1 MASLNRRLALVLVLA
16 LLFSLLAPLP
26 VPWSIVAAQASI
38 VVSNLT
44 DLDNGGTNDCGSDGC
59 SLREAI
65 RLANSRTGPNT
76 ITFSV
81 TGTLTLESALPI
93 LTDDETTI
101 DATSADPAAMQ
112 PNVTLNALGIAP
124 GSHGL
129 HLQSD
134 NNLVRG
140 LAIIRAPVEISADV
154 AGAGIFLDGASGN
167 QLYQNWL
174 GLAADGSAQGNQ
186 GYGLLIGNGASN
198 NIIGAD
204 RDDQRNVL
212 TSNVM
217 GGIRINSAGNTPLNQ
232 NNLIEGNYIGTT
244 PAGDAAGNNGTRTD
258 SAGISLGAG
267 AANTRIRNNVIG
279 GFPQSF
285 GISISG
291 VGTTSTNPL
300 IARDNVIV
308 GNAIGVTRGGTAI
321 PNRFGVLLGSNA
333 YGPRNT
339 TIGGLD
345 PLDRNIIAGNT
356 NYGIRFFDSGF
367 AWGDA
372 TILGNLI
379 GLTADGTPLPNGINN
394 DNPSGAIFIGWMRG
408 ATVQFP
414 PGRVTVGPN
423 NVIAASSS
431 FGVHVRSSN
440 HVIKGNYIGTSLS
453 GDRSQTGQTAFG
465 GASIFLEHGTG
476 VTIGG
481 TTRAD
486 RNVIAYGGG
495 KIGGAIA
502 AILINPVALG
512 TSNCNGPCTTSGHL
526 IEGNYLGVRP
536 DGVTPLNAAP
546 LSVAIEGIRI
556 RRTTGVTVRNNL
568 IGGVGQ
574 GLALGEPSVAAGAV
588 TNLLIEG
595 NLIGAPATGELP
607 LDANLAAAPRNYSV
621 GIRLYNGSN
630 NVIRQNLV
638 AYNGSGQSFDVV
650 PGILIGA
657 LFDGNL
663 ASNNDLLGNRLV
675 RNGGIDAPGIQ
686 IRGATGIRISQTT
699 TEFHQGPGIA
709 LLDGGNAGRT
719 PPTLNP
725 QLQQNP
731 EPQPPSVTGS
741 TDPACGP
748 GCTVEIF
755 TTSRGTEADEGPIYL
770 ASGLT
775 LADGTFN
782 IPLPVCQ
789 RYLNAT
795 VTDAE
800 DNTSPF
806 SARIDLGADNPCAPI
821 AFDLV
826 ADPAG
831 TERAV
836 APGEQTTYVHTL
848 NNTSPIT
855 LTFSVAL
862 TSTQRWASG
871 PTLVTVPPNAS
882 TEIPVTVT
890 VPSTQAEA
898 ATETT
903 SVRALVGTARSSNVV
918 VNTTTVRLPGPAFPA
933 LTGPLTTTLA
943 GPTTIFTHTVSNV
956 GDVVG
961 DFTVSSTGFVGDAPP
976 GWSVASVTPAS
987 FTLTPTQTMTVSVLV
1002 NTPGAPPA
1010 GSVVFGLRAFVTGD
1024 EARVAQTANTII
1036 VPVVRGFA
1044 FTPGTLQRATTDPGA
1059 TVRFSY
1065 VLTNTGNAA
1074 DSFAIEPSAP
1084 PTGFTLAGVTAT
1096 PSLSN
1101 LAAGI
1106 TSTVQVSY
1114 AVAADALAGTYPLTV
1129 TARAT
1134 GGADPPPPALRSL
1147 EVIVL
1152 GSGAVTLTPPL
1163 AEPPAVDLAG
1173 ATQPVAVTAVFTA
1186 TNSGNASAPIL
1197 PGSVTGLPAGW
1208 TGNVTGNACPS
1219 GLPGLAPAA
1228 SCLFTVTVTV
1238 PPTAD
1243 AGVNDLTVAATA
1255 DNSAQTNPAV
1265 PDVTDEATLRVQ
1277 VAVVRGVSLRPA
1289 NLAQAALPGNTVTF
1303 AHTLENTGNAP
1314 DSYTLTVSQS
1324 ATLPAWTV
1332 NLTPTVV
1339 SDLARDRTRTI
1350 TTTTVVPAN
1359 LLAGDVQ
1366 QLTVRAVGVNDGPT
1380 AEVTAVVTIGSLV
1393 AGELLDSPRG
1403 SVDPGETTTYTVT
1416 VRNTGT
1422 ERTRY
1427 TLVLSDTLLG
1437 WRSEVGPAT
1446 RALLPGMT
1454 GTLVISVTAPLD
1466 APPDATNTTQL
1477 RLVEDGAPTVILDE
1491 REASTRIGPV
1501 VRGFLFTP
1509 TTLQRVTTDP
1519 GTTVR
1524 FSYVLTNTG
1533 NVADSFTIVPSV
1545 PPAGLSV
1552 AGVSATPSLND
1563 LPVGASSTVHVSYTV
1578 GAGVL
1583 EGTYPLTITARV
1595 SGGDDPPPDALR
1607 AAEIVVRGRGAVA
1620 LAPTLAEPPAVDL
1633 AGATQPVALTV
1644 VFTAT
1649 NTGNAPAPILPGP
1662 VTGLLAGWTGE
1673 VTDNACPAVLPGLA
1687 PAASC
1692 RFTVTVSI
1700 PADADGGVT
1709 DLTVAATADNSART
1723 NPTVPDATDEATLR
1737 VRVVIERAVALR
1749 PDGLVQLAGPGQ
1761 TATFVHTL
1769 ENTGNAP
1776 DSFTLSVLQP
1786 QGEPFWAVEV
1796 NPALV
1801 SDLARDG
1808 TRTITTTAVVPA
1820 TALPGESVRLTL
1832 RAVGINAGPVAEV
1845 TALVTVTERVV
1856 RDFAFTPEP
1865 LQRRTTVPG
1874 TTVRFTYVLTNT
1886 GNGVD
1891 SFALDSSVPPDGV
1904 TLVDVTATPSLD
1916 NLAAG
1921 ASSEVQIRYAVDSTA
1936 LAGTYPLTLTARA
1949 VGGLEPPAPAVRSI
1963 ELVVVAGGSVVLSPD
1978 LVAPPEVDLA
1988 GATQPVAVTVVFTA
2002 TNTGNAAAPIVP
2014 GPVTGL
2020 PFGWTG
2026 VVTDNACPSDLP
2038 GLAPAASCQF
2048 TVTVTVPPTAEA
2060 GVTDLIVAATADN
2073 SAQTN
2078 PTVPNVTDEATLRVQ
2093 VAVVRGV
2100 ALRPDD
2106 LVQQAL
2112 PGETVTFVHTL
2123 ENTGNVPDS
2132 YTLSVSQTATLP
2144 AWTVNLTPTEVSD
2157 LARAGTRTLTTTT
2170 VVPAN
2175 LLAGEEQRL
2184 TVRAVGVNDGP
2195 AAEVTAVVTIGSLVA
2210 GELLDSP
2217 RGNVDVGGTTTTY
2230 AITVRNTGTERTSYT
2245 LVLSDTLPG
2254 WRSEVGTATPAL
2266 LPGMTGTVTINVTA
2280 PPEAVRGDTNT
2291 TVLRLVEEG
2300 VPTVILDEGEAV
2312 TRFGPLFGLMLTPDT
2327 DLAGAPG
2334 TVVESRHTL
2343 TNLGSTEGTF
2353 RLRVADSL
2361 GWFTNVTPDLVTL
2374 GPDEEIEILVLVRIP
2389 EGVRADTP
2397 NVAIVTAQQLDAPV
2411 LVQAQARIDL
2421 RATLVAGLKLASSQ
2435 VRRVQPGQG
2444 LISMSD
2450 LAVTNL
2456 GSGSD
2461 TITLTVVG
2469 ESDGWE
2475 VDLSRSSVWVDHTST
2490 ARVSMRV
2497 VVPERIAPGTIKTLR
2512 IEGRSTNDETVT
2524 DAIELSLIYF
2534 TGGQTPSRVFLPLV
2548 RR

>member
-1 MASLNRRLALVLVLA
+1 MASLNRRLALVLVLS
-16 LLFSLLAPLP
+16 LLFTLLAPLP

-38 VVSNLT
+38 VVSNLN
-44 DLDNGGTNDCGSDGC
+44 DLDNGGANDCGSDGC

-65 RLANSRTGPNT
+65 RLANSRNGPNS
-76 ITFSV
+76 ITFTV

-93 LTDDETTI
+93 LTDDETTL
-101 DATSADPAAMQ
+101 DATSADPAATQ

-129 HLQSD
+129 HLQS
-134 NNLVRG
+134 NNNVVRG
-140 LAIIRAPVEISADV
+140 LAIIRAPAGMSADV

-174 GLAADGSAQGNQ
+174 GLAADGTAQGNQ

-217 GGIRINSAGNTPLNQ
+217 GGIRINTASNTALNQ

-267 AANTRIRNNVIG
+267 AVKTTIRNNVIG

-285 GISISG
+285 GIFMPG
-291 VGTTSTNPL
+291 LGQVSTNPL

-308 GNAIGVTRGGTAI
+308 GNAIGVTRGGI
-321 PNRFGVLLGSNA
+321 PVPNKFGLQLGSNA

-345 PLDRNIIAGNT
+345 LLDRNIIAGNT
-356 NYGIRFFDSGF
+356 SYGIRFLDTGF
-367 AWGDA
+367 VWGDA

-379 GLTADGTPLPNGINN
+379 GLTADGTPLPNGTTS
-394 DNPSGAIFIGWMRG
+394 DSSSGAIFIGRLG
-408 ATVQFP
+408 GGTAQFP
-414 PGRVTVGPN
+414 PGRVTVGAK
-423 NVIAASSS
+423 NVIAASRS

-465 GASIFLEHGTG
+465 GASVFLEHGTG

-481 TTRAD
+481 TTTAD
-486 RNVIAYGGG
+486 RNVIAYGGSQ
-495 KIGGAIA
+495 IGGARA

-512 TSNCNGPCTTSGHL
+512 TNRCNGTCTTSGHV

-536 DGVTPLNAAP
+536 DGVTPLNAASP
-546 LSVAIEGIRI
+546 SGTEGMRI
-556 RRTTGVTVRNNL
+556 WRTTGVTVRNNL

-574 GLALGEPSVAAGAV
+574 GLALGEPSEAAGAV

-607 LDANLAAAPRNYSV
+607 LDANLAAAPRNFSV

-638 AYNGSGQSFDVV
+638 AYNGSGQTFDVV
-650 PGILIGA
+650 PGILIGS

-675 RNGGIDAPGIQ
+675 RNGGVDAPGIQ

-731 EPQPPSVTGS
+731 EPEPPSVTGS

-795 VTDAE
+795 VTDATG
-800 DNTSPF
+800 NTSPF
-806 SARIDLGADNPCAPI
+806 STRIDLGVDNPCAPI

-836 APGEQTTYVHTL
+836 APGEQTTYLHTL

-862 TSTQRWASG
+862 TSTQRWANG

-890 VPSTQAEA
+890 VPATQAEA

-961 DFTVSSTGFVGDAPP
+961 DFTVASTGFVGDAPP

-987 FTLTPTQTMTVSVLV
+987 FTLTPTQTMTVTVLV
-1002 NTPGAPPA
+1002 NTPGTPPA
-1010 GSVVFGLRAFVTGD
+1010 GPLVFGLRALVTGD
-1024 EARVAQTANTII
+1024 ETRVAQTANTII

-1044 FTPGTLQRATTDPGA
+1044 FTPVTLQRATTDPGA

-1074 DSFAIEPSAP
+1074 DSFAVATSVP
-1084 PTGFTLAGVTAT
+1084 PVGLTLTGVTAT

-1114 AVAADALAGTYPLTV
+1114 AVADDALAGTYPLTV

-1134 GGADPPPPALRSL
+1134 GGVDPPAPALRSL
-1147 EVIVL
+1147 EVVVR

-1197 PGSVTGLPAGW
+1197 PGPVTGLPSGW
-1208 TGNVTGNACPS
+1208 TGNVTGNACPV

-1277 VAVVRGVSLRPA
+1277 VAVVRGVALRPA
-1289 NLAQAALPGNTVTF
+1289 NLAQAALPGDTVTF

-1324 ATLPAWTV
+1324 AILPAWTLS
-1332 NLTPTVV
+1332 LTPTAV
-1339 SDLARDRTRTI
+1339 SDLARDGTRTI

-1366 QLTVRAVGVNDGPT
+1366 QLTVRAAGVNDGPT

-1427 TLVLSDTLLG
+1427 TLVLSDTLSG
-1437 WRSEVGPAT
+1437 WRSAVGPAT
-1446 RALLPGMT
+1446 PALLPGMT
-1454 GTLVISVTAPLD
+1454 GTLVISVTAPAD
-1466 APPDATNTTQL
+1466 APPDATNTTRL
-1477 RLVEDGAPTVILDE
+1477 RLVEDGAPTLILDE
-1491 REASTRIGPV
+1491 REATTRIGPV

-1509 TTLQRVTTDP
+1509 ATLQRVTTDP

-1524 FSYVLTNTG
+1524 FSYRLTNTG
-1533 NVADSFTIVPSV
+1533 NVADSFTIVPAV
-1545 PPAGLSV
+1545 PPAGFSV

-1578 GAGVL
+1578 GVGVL

-1595 SGGDDPPPDALR
+1595 NGGDDPPPDALR

-1620 LAPTLAEPPAVDL
+1620 LAPEVAEPPAVDL

-1662 VTGLLAGWTGE
+1662 VTGLPVGWTGE
-1673 VTDNACPAVLPGLA
+1673 VTDNACPAALPGLA
-1687 PAASC
+1687 PAATC

-1700 PADADGGVT
+1700 PVDADGGVT

-1723 NPTVPDATDEATLR
+1723 NPLVPDVTDQATLR
-1737 VRVVIERAVALR
+1737 VRVAIERGVALR
-1749 PDGLVQLAGPGQ
+1749 PDGLAQLAGPGQ

-1776 DSFTLSVLQP
+1776 DSFNLSVLQP
-1786 QGEPFWAVEV
+1786 QAEPVWAVEV
-1796 NPALV
+1796 RPEVV

-1820 TALPGESVRLTL
+1820 TALPGESVRLTI
-1832 RAVGINAGPVAEV
+1832 RASGVNAGPVAEV
-1845 TALVTVTERVV
+1845 TALVTVTEQVV
-1856 RDFAFTPEP
+1856 RDFVFTPEP

-1886 GNGVD
+1886 GNGLD

-1904 TLVDVTATPSLD
+1904 ALLDVTATPSLV

-1921 ASSEVQIRYAVDSTA
+1921 VSSEVQIRYAVDSAA
-1936 LAGTYPLTLTARA
+1936 LAGTYPLTITARS

-1963 ELVVVAGGSVVLSPD
+1963 ELGVVAGGSVVLSPD

-1988 GATQPVAVTVVFTA
+1988 GATQPVAVTALFTA
-2002 TNTGNAAAPIVP
+2002 TNTGNASAPILP

-2020 PFGWTG
+2020 PSGWTG
-2026 VVTDNACPSDLP
+2026 DVTGNGCPSGLP

-2048 TVTVTVPPTAEA
+2048 TVTVTVPPAADA

-2078 PTVPNVTDEATLRVQ
+2078 PTVPDVTDEATLRLQ

-2106 LVQQAL
+2106 LAQQAL

-2157 LARAGTRTLTTTT
+2157 LPRAGTQTLTTTT

-2184 TVRAVGVNDGP
+2184 TVRTVGVNEGP
-2195 AAEVTAVVTIGSLVA
+2195 VAEVTALVTIGSLVA

-2217 RGNVDVGGTTTTY
+2217 RGNVNVGGTSTTY

-2254 WRSEVGTATPAL
+2254 WRSEVGAATPAL

-2280 PPEAVRGDTNT
+2280 PSEAVRGDTNT

-2300 VPTVILDEGEAV
+2300 VPAVILDEGEAV
-2312 TRFGPLFGLMLTPDT
+2312 TRVGPLFSLILTPDRA
-2327 DLAGAPG
+2327 LAGAPG
-2334 TVVESRHTL
+2334 TLVESRHTL

-2374 GPDEEIEILVLVRIP
+2374 GPDEEIEILALVRIP

-2397 NVAIVTAQQLDAPV
+2397 NVAIVTAQQLDTPV
-2411 LVQAQARIDL
+2411 LVEAQARIDL
-2421 RATLVAGLKLASSQ
+2421 RVTLVAGLKLASSQ